1 MPKLNILI
9 PMKDPRQSKQRLKPV
24 LSDKL
29 RQHLALSLFEN
40 SLRFFQTY
48 FREYHLS
55 VITPSSMI
63 ASLTRSYGF
72 HALLERSDI
81 SGLNQALAQAQA
93 WSLAQGFDAQL
104 ILPADIA
111 DLRVAEMTRLLACQS
126 RQGVV
131 IVPSQDGGTNALL
144 TSPIDAIPL
153 AYGPESAAKHQALAL
168 AGEYS
173 CQMLD
178 LAGLS
183 RDIDMPLDLADGIG
197 KQFLGHITGQ
207 AADYIQTGGAYVR

>member
-1 MPKLNILI
+1 MAKLNILI
-9 PMKDPRQSKQRLKPV
+9 PMKDPRHSKQRLKPF

-48 FREYHLS
+48 FGECHLS
-55 VITPSSMI
+55 VITPSPMI
-63 ASLTRSYGF
+63 AALTRAYGF
-72 HALLERSDI
+72 HALQEQAGI
-81 SGLNQALAQAQA
+81 SGLNQALGQAQI
-93 WSLAQGFDAQL
+93 WSQTHGFGAQL

-111 DLRVAEMTRLLACQS
+111 DLRVQEMEILLAAQP

-144 TSPIDAIPL
+144 TTPIDAIPL
-153 AYGPESAAKHQALAL
+153 AYGVKSAAKHQALAQSS
-168 AGEYS
+168 GYS
-173 CQMLD
+173 CQILE

-183 RDIDMPLDLADGIG
+183 HDIDMPPDLAQGIG
-197 KQFLGHITGQ
+197 KEFLGHITGQ
-207 AADYIQTGGAYVR
+207 ASDYIPAGGAYVR